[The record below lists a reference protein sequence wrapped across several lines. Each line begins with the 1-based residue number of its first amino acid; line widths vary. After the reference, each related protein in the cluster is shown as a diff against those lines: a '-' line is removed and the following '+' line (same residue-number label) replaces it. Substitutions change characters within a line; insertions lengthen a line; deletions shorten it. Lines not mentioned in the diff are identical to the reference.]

1 MLLDVNNEP
10 TNTVYYYAAAAYGC
24 LVNSDGIDF
33 SSLLEDL
40 SKKLFDRK
48 INTEFFSFWLNF
60 LFLFDKIYIDDR
72 GGLHV
77 NKKTENS

>member
-24 LVNSDGIDF
+24 LKNNGVMDF
-33 SSLLEDL
+33 SNLLEEL

-48 INTEFFSFWLNF
+48 INTVFFSLGLNF
-60 LFLFDKIYIDDR
+60 LFLLDKIYIDDK

-77 NKKTENS
+77 NKKNEDS

>member
-24 LVNSDGIDF
+24 LINNDGIDF
-33 SSLLEDL
+33 SILLKEL

-48 INTEFFSFWLNF
+48 INTEFFSLGLNF
-60 LFLFDKIYIDDR
+60 LFLLDKIYIDDE

-77 NKKTENS
+77 NKKNEDS

>member
-40 SKKLFDRK
+40 SKK
-48 INTEFFSFWLNF
+48 
-60 LFLFDKIYIDDR
+60 
-72 GGLHV
+72 
-77 NKKTENS
+77 